1 MVQDQLLIAI
11 YLEKKHRMQ
20 AGTHRGMEG
29 NEAVL
34 LPVSAVNI
42 VRKTQP

>member
-1 MVQDQLLIAI
+1 MVQDQLLTAI
-11 YLEKKHRMQ
+11 YLEKKNRMQ
-20 AGTHRGMEG
+20 AGTHRGVEG
-29 NEAVL
+29 NKTV